1 MLDLIIKNGSCY
13 INKDLKNQDI
23 PILYRSNHKVKGSI
37 NRKFFKNTN
46 FSMLFN
52 YKSSQK
58 YEDFLSDVHSVV
70 DNIFRFPIKKI
81 PETILFDLQ
90 LSKNYTNYKITG
102 IIMDE
107 VDGMSSGDRGGVA
120 ELIHLISP
128 SKGKGRRK
136 KDYQDLIIIKNPLRL
151 NF

>member
-1 MLDLIIKNGSCY
+1 MTQQELELPKGWVETDLDCISQIKAGHSPP
-13 INKDLKNQDI
+13 QD
-23 PILYRSNHKVKGSI
+23 
-37 NRKFFKNTN
+37 RKFFKNTN

-58 YEDFLSDVHSVV
+58 YEDFLSDVHPVV

-102 IIMDE
+102 IIKNIFNKE
-107 VDGMSSGDRGGVA
+107 YV
-120 ELIHLISP
+120 LIQHYPMPGRTWQINF
-128 SKGKGRRK
+128 SK
-136 KDYQDLIIIKNPLRL
+136 QL
-151 NF
+151 N